1 MGKPAARA
9 IIDQA
14 AHVGPITLGSFNV
27 MIGGKPAARKGD
39 PITCSAHGV
48 ASIIEGSSSVLING
62 ISAARMGDK
71 TSCGTPPSPPPA
83 GPKAAENDNNFWSPV
98 VPNKTLNK
106 DGTIDH
112 QYDNNLSIKAMQ
124 AYANFE
130 DKTKDGSHDYMT
142 AGVVVLEMNV
152 KGDYEPLGKGNGGI
166 GGSVGLSKYK
176 AEGKGGLYASNGMYG
191 GEGEGKASMMSGNAE
206 AHIGKEGVLYHKSE
220 VKGDIAYAEAKA
232 EANLFTGG
240 SEHKYG
246 FQAEASADAGAAKA
260 DYEGQSNMLGIL
272 KTKAKVGLKGGSAAI
287 GGKGGAY
294 LDTDD
299 YEIGVN
305 IGGEI
310 AFALGI
316 KADIEVAVS
325 IKPII
330 DGIKSIKDY
339 FFPSIIEGKILT
351 GCPTVLIG

>member
-14 AHVGPITLGSFNV
+14 AHVGPITIGSLNV
-27 MIGGKPAARKGD
+27 LIGGKPAARKGD

-71 TSCGTPPSPPPA
+71 TSCGTPPTPPPA

-98 VPNKTLNK
+98 TPNSKLNQ

-112 QYDNNLSIKAMQ
+112 KADDHLSMKVMQ
-124 AYANFE
+124 GYANFE

-142 AGVVVLEMNV
+142 AGVVAVEMKV
-152 KGDYEPLGKGNGGI
+152 KGDYEPLGKGKGGI
-166 GGSVGLSKYK
+166 GGSAGFSKYK
-176 AEGKGGLYASNGMYG
+176 AEVKGGLYGSNGMYG
-191 GEGEGKASMMSGNAE
+191 GEAEGKASMMSGNAE
-206 AHIGKEGVLYHKSE
+206 AHIGKEGMLYHKSG
-220 VKGDIAYAEAKA
+220 VTGDIGYIEGKA
-232 EANLFTGG
+232 DAQVFTGG

-246 FQAEASADAGAAKA
+246 FQGELSGDLGAAKA
-260 DYEGQSNMLGIL
+260 DYEGQTDILGIL
-272 KTKAKVGLKGGSAAI
+272 KTKAKVGLHGGAAAA
-287 GGKGGAY
+287 GGKAGAY

-299 YEIGVN
+299 YEIGIN
-305 IGGEI
+305 IGGKI

-316 KADIEVAVS
+316 EADVDVAISV
-325 IKPII
+325 KPIV